1 MPEYEY
7 RCKQCEKAFVIER
20 SMNDSSSVACTICG
34 GDDLSRVWNAN
45 FLSGK
50 SASTKNAA
58 SAQTEMCATNPT
70 KPKNCC
76 PCS

>member
-7 RCKQCEKAFVIER
+7 HCKKCEKAFVIER
-20 SMNDSSSVACTICG
+20 SMADSSAATCAHCNS
-34 GDDLSRVWNAN
+34 DDISRVWNVN

-50 SASTKNAA
+50 VTSTKSGAA
-58 SAQTEMCATNPT
+58 TAEACATNPT

-76 PCS
+76 PCG